1 MQLQVVS
8 VGSLATMGPHRATGK
23 VPMAA
28 KSKPKK
34 EAKPPPPDK
43 EEGDAA
49 SKRKDI
55 SCMITSLKNSK
66 DTSKAQLLAKYQS
79 LPRFDPEKNNILK
92 KWKLDKSCKWV
103 SSYMQEVSQEKSC
116 KDTELEG
123 YGTRHASCNVMMLS
137 ELIHLSAMTFCLAS
151 SLDDNIVERV
161 SWQVQCGRGLEH
173 PREPPHLGLDPG

>member
-23 VPMAA
+23 GPMAA
-28 KSKPKK
+28 KSMATKPKK
-34 EAKPPPPDK
+34 AEDKQQQPDK

-123 YGTRHASCNVMMLS
+123 YGTRPVSCNVIRLN
-137 ELIHLSAMTFCLAS
+137 ELIF
-151 SLDDNIVERV
+151 
-161 SWQVQCGRGLEH
+161 
-173 PREPPHLGLDPG
+173 

>member
-8 VGSLATMGPHRATGK
+8 VGSLATTGSHRVTGK

-28 KSKPKK
+28 KSMALKPKK
-34 EAKPPPPDK
+34 
-43 EEGDAA
+43 EGDAA

-123 YGTRHASCNVMMLS
+123 YGTRHVSCNVMMLS
-137 ELIHLSAMTFCLAS
+137 GLIHLSAMTFF
-151 SLDDNIVERV
+151 
-161 SWQVQCGRGLEH
+161 
-173 PREPPHLGLDPG
+173 